1 MRKVAET
8 AKAVSHPTRI
18 MILNEL
24 LGMEKCCVSKIE
36 EILKKKQANIS
47 QHLSILKNAGLID
60 YEEIGKLRCYYV
72 IDRKTVSSLLKNLE
86 KLTRR

>member
-1 MRKVAET
+1 MRRVAET
-8 AKAVSHPTRI
+8 AKSVAHPTRI

-24 LGMEKCCVSKIE
+24 LSMDKCCVSKIE

-60 YEEIGKLRCYYV
+60 YEENGKLRCYYV
-72 IDRKTVSSLLKNLE
+72 KDRKTVKSLLNNLE